1 MPKALL
7 GPQNDGGLAFP
18 LQHST
23 PEREIASLPGEGWL
37 SSCREPTT
45 ALIPSPRVSPAS
57 ARQSRGEVWRAGTTL
72 FPAFPLQRRRRFT
85 KEKRPAAQCT
95 LTINLT
101 APICT
106 RGSQSLPRPEAS
118 APATPRP
125 RPANAAVGGGQEP
138 PNREA
143 ASRSDA
149 LCGRAGLRKGLQGA
163 KPGLLLAPQDPC
175 PGGPTAG
182 SPCLPAAAQTHTRH
196 DRASSL
202 QGQPPNAHPAAASL
216 RSPRR
221 A

>member
-1 MPKALL
+1 MMPKALL

-118 APATPRP
+118 APATPP
-125 RPANAAVGGGQEP
+125 PPAGQ
-138 PNREA
+138 RC
-143 ASRSDA
+143 SGRRS
-149 LCGRAGLRKGLQGA
+149 GA
-163 KPGLLLAPQDPC
+163 TE
-175 PGGPTAG
+175 PGGSQQVRCPLWKGRSEEGAAG
-182 SPCLPAAAQTHTRH
+182 
-196 DRASSL
+196 
-202 QGQPPNAHPAAASL
+202 G
-216 RSPRR
+216 
-221 A
+221 

>member
-85 KEKRPAAQCT
+85 KEKRLAAQCT

-118 APATPRP
+118 APATPP
-125 RPANAAVGGGQEP
+125 PPAGQ
-138 PNREA
+138 RC
-143 ASRSDA
+143 SGRRS
-149 LCGRAGLRKGLQGA
+149 GA
-163 KPGLLLAPQDPC
+163 TE
-175 PGGPTAG
+175 PGGSQQVRCPLWKGRSEEGAAG
-182 SPCLPAAAQTHTRH
+182 
-196 DRASSL
+196 
-202 QGQPPNAHPAAASL
+202 G
-216 RSPRR
+216 
-221 A
+221 